1 MINSAVEFLL
11 YTEAVGGSN
20 PSSPISFT
28 SKEMKPIE
36 SNEELLFRF
45 TKRVIELQS
54 KLEGLQP
61 QYDEYMKCKR
71 DLTRL
76 EGSIQVV
83 KYLSLGELPKDGNH
97 DGMKNHDPNK

>member
-1 MINSAVEFLL
+1 
-11 YTEAVGGSN
+11 
-20 PSSPISFT
+20 
-28 SKEMKPIE
+28 MKPIE

-54 KLEGLQP
+54 KLEELQP
-61 QYDEYMKCKR
+61 QYDEYMKYKR